1 MNSYAHGLHFDGF
14 VFVVTSL
21 LTGIA
26 ATNISKQAS

>member
-1 MNSYAHGLHFDGF
+1 MDVYAYGLHFDGF
-14 VFVVTSL
+14 EFVITGV